1 MESFQSHFATLNLE
15 QSTFCNEYDFVTLLC
30 SGTIAN
36 NVVSNEK
43 NIEDNSDNNNLRKN
57 IVYALYDMVSKSSEG
72 ERASRIWKA
81 L

>member
-43 NIEDNSDNNNLRKN
+43 NIEENSDSKNNLRKN
-57 IVYALYDMVSKSSEG
+57 IVYALYDMVSILSE
-72 ERASRIWKA
+72 ESVHRVMEA